1 MREEYTDTI
10 ERYRRDCTLQEMTAE
25 SIRRYI
31 SCVKIYAEFLEERNI
46 SFEQVQYED
55 LIDFIQY
62 LKNERKVGV
71 KTLEN
76 YLSSMNSLYDY
87 LMFKKKVT
95 VNIVPI
101 IRKRYVKRYKKENG
115 NGNRRK
121 VLSEEEMS
129 SFLNGILNP
138 RDKAIATLLVK
149 TGIRR
154 GELIAVDLNDID
166 WTLNSIELKDKKK
179 RSNAV
184 VFFDNECAR
193 ILRHWINIRDR
204 EYVEDN
210 CDALFIGQGG
220 KRLDRHGVSEAI
232 VKWAKLKGIYD
243 TSSKENKDHF
253 SPHNM
258 RHCFTTY
265 LLQNKMDREYV
276 QELRGDARRS
286 AVDIYNHIDP
296 EKLREAYLAAM
307 PQFGL

>member
-1 MREEYTDTI
+1 MKEEYSDTI
-10 ERYRRDCTLQEMTAE
+10 ERYRKDCVLQEMTSE

-31 SCVKIYAEFLEERNI
+31 SSLKIYAEFLEKRTI
-46 SFEQVQYED
+46 SFEEVQHED
-55 LIDFIQY
+55 LTDFIQY
-62 LKNERKVGV
+62 LKTERKVSV

-87 LMFKKKVT
+87 LLFKQRVT
-95 VNIVPI
+95 ANIIPM

-121 VLSEEEMS
+121 VLTVEEMS
-129 SFLNGILNP
+129 RFLNSILNP

-154 GELIAVDLNDID
+154 GELISVDLEDID
-166 WTLNSIELKDKKK
+166 WTQNSIELKDKKK
-179 RSNAV
+179 RSNAFV
-184 VFFDNECAR
+184 YFDDECAR
-193 ILRHWINIRDR
+193 ILRHWIHIRDR
-204 EYVEDN
+204 EYIEEN

-220 KRLDRHGVSEAI
+220 KRLSRHGVSEAV
-232 VKWAKLKGIYD
+232 VKWAKRKGIYD
-243 TSSKENKDHF
+243 ASSKENKDHF

-265 LLQNKMDREYV
+265 LLQNKMDREFV

-286 AVDIYNHIDP
+286 AVDIYNHIDH